1 MIIPSI
7 DIMDGKA
14 VQLRQ
19 GKEKVLER
27 DNVMGLAQE
36 FSLYG
41 DIAVVDLDA
50 ALGKGENTELA
61 KKLLK
66 LDPIIKKRKDA
77 AKEDIPPEYFT
88 IDKQIEIIHDLCEN
102 NADIEYYKFIK
113 GQIDKKISSYK
124 QQDIDKK
131 IYDTQNFII
140 FETIIE
146 KLKECNLTCY
156 YCSHKMFLL
165 YDIVREAKQWT
176 LDRINNDIG
185 HNTDNVLI
193 SCLECNLKRRRTNKD
208 AFLFTKQLV
217 IVKNKE

>member
-1 MIIPSI
+1 MEENGE
-7 DIMDGKA
+7 GKKITITGTNNRYL
-14 VQLRQ
+14 V
-19 GKEKVLER
+19 
-27 DNVMGLAQE
+27 
-36 FSLYG
+36 
-41 DIAVVDLDA
+41 
-50 ALGKGENTELA
+50 

-66 LDPIIKKRKDA
+66 LDPVIKKRKDA
-77 AKEDIPPEYFT
+77 TNEDIPPEYFT
-88 IDKQIEIIHDLCEN
+88 IDKQIEIMNEFDNKSNHSPSTSSTAN
-102 NADIEYYKFIK
+102 SKYYKFIK

-131 IYDTQNFII
+131 IYDTQHFIT

>member
-1 MIIPSI
+1 MEENGE
-7 DIMDGKA
+7 GKKMEENGDEQSESKFSDYTPER
-14 VQLRQ
+14 QLRSITIT
-19 GKEKVLER
+19 GTNNRYLV
-27 DNVMGLAQE
+27 
-36 FSLYG
+36 
-41 DIAVVDLDA
+41 
-50 ALGKGENTELA
+50 

-66 LDPIIKKRKDA
+66 LDPVIKKRKDA
-77 AKEDIPPEYFT
+77 TNEDIPPEYFT
-88 IDKQIEIIHDLCEN
+88 IDKQIEIIHDLYEN
-102 NADIEYYKFIK
+102 NSDIEYYKFIK

-131 IYDTQNFII
+131 IYDMQDFIT

-156 YCSHKMFLL
+156 YCSQKMFLL

>member
-1 MIIPSI
+1 MEENEEGKKIII
-7 DIMDGKA
+7 TGTNNRYL
-14 VQLRQ
+14 V
-19 GKEKVLER
+19 
-27 DNVMGLAQE
+27 
-36 FSLYG
+36 
-41 DIAVVDLDA
+41 
-50 ALGKGENTELA
+50 

-66 LDPIIKKRKDA
+66 LDPVIKKRKDA
-77 AKEDIPPEYFT
+77 VKEDIPPEYFT
-88 IDKQIEIIHDLCEN
+88 IDKQIEIMNEFDNKSNHSPSTSSTAN
-102 NADIEYYKFIK
+102 SKYYKFIK

-131 IYDTQNFII
+131 IYDTQHFIT

-156 YCSHKMFLL
+156 YCTHKMFLV